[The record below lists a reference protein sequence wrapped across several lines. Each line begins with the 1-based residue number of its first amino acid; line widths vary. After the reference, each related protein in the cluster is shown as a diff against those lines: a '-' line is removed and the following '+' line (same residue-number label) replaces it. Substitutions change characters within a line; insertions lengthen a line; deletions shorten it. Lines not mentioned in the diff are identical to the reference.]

1 MGNKALILKVRD
13 QSIDLSRRTWFMG
26 VVNVTPDS
34 FSDGGLYFDTG
45 SAVRQSLDLISQ
57 GADIIDIGGESSRP
71 GSDPVSIEEEK
82 NRVLPVISALRR
94 QTDVMISI
102 DTTKSSVAEA
112 ALDSGAD
119 IINDISA
126 LRFDPD
132 MAVLAAQ
139 RAAPVILMHMKG
151 TPKTMQTD
159 PFYEDVV
166 KDIMDF
172 FEERISCAVR
182 EGVERERIIIDP
194 GIGFGKRHEDNLVLI
209 NHLDAFRIL
218 QRPVLMGVSRKSF
231 IGGILNVPAAE
242 RLEGTIAA
250 SLISVIKGAHILRV
264 HDVRAVRQ
272 AVLVAESI
280 RGADTGPAGGEEEES
295 RHAF

>member
-1 MGNKALILKVRD
+1 
-13 QSIDLSRRTWFMG
+13 MG

-34 FSDGGLYFDTG
+34 FSDGGRFFDTG
-45 SAVRQSLDLISQ
+45 SAVRQGLDLISQ

-82 NRVLPVISALRR
+82 NRVLPVIRALRS
-94 QTDVMISI
+94 QTDILISI
-102 DTTKSSVAEA
+102 DTTKSTVAEA
-112 ALDSGAD
+112 ALDEGAD

-132 MAVLAAQ
+132 MASLAAH
-139 RAAPVILMHMKG
+139 RAAPIILMHMKG
-151 TPKTMQTD
+151 TPKTMQSD
-159 PFYEDVV
+159 PYYEDVIR
-166 KDIMDF
+166 DILEF
-172 FEERISCAVR
+172 FEERLAYAVS
-182 EGVERERIIIDP
+182 EGLDRERLIIDP

-209 NHLDAFRIL
+209 NHLDAFRVL
-218 QRPVLMGVSRKSF
+218 QQPVLMGVSRKSF
-231 IGGILNVPAAE
+231 IGGILNVPADE

-264 HDVRAVRQ
+264 HDVRAVRK
-272 AVLVAESI
+272 AVRVAESI
-280 RGADTGPAGGEEEES
+280 RQADYGADGKREGES